1 MTLRL
6 RYVAMTLVLCAAAG
20 LAQNAATPAQSP
32 KEQAW
37 SVLYTGL
44 ADSSVDKRTTAVQVL
59 GLLPDD
65 PKAAEAALK
74 ALKDEKPDVRA
85 AAAKALGDMKDKA
98 AIPQLVEMVNDKD
111 AGVIIAAA
119 HSLIALGDNRGYNV
133 YYAILTGEKKS
144 GTSLMDEQKKMLN
157 DPKKMAQFGFE
168 QGIGFIPFAG
178 MGYGAFK
185 MITKDNTS
193 PVLAAAAITLAKDPD
208 PKSGEALADTAA
220 YNKSW
225 IVRAAALN
233 AMALRGETSLLPA
246 AEAQLEDPKEEVRYS
261 AAAAVI
267 RLTDLKSRPALVHKA
282 PAKPAPKAAPKKK

>member
-1 MTLRL
+1 M
-6 RYVAMTLVLCAAAG
+6 LVFCAACF
-20 LAQNAATPAQSP
+20 AQETPTAVKDP
-32 KEQAW
+32 KAQAW

-44 ADSSVDKRTTAVQVL
+44 SDNATDKRTTAVQVL

-65 PKAAEAALK
+65 PKAAEAALN
-74 ALKDEKPDVRA
+74 ALKDGKPEVRT

-98 AIPQLVEMVNDKD
+98 AIPQLVDMVNDSD
-111 AGVIIAAA
+111 PGVIMAAA
-119 HSLIALGDNRGYNV
+119 HSLIQMGDNRGYNV
-133 YYAILTGEKKS
+133 YYAILTGERKS
-144 GTSLMDEQKKMLN
+144 GTSLMDSQKKMLN

-185 MITKDNTS
+185 MVTKDNTS

-208 PKSGEALADTAA
+208 PKSGQALADAA
-220 YNKSW
+220 ATNKSW

-267 RLTDLKSRPALVHKA
+267 HLTDLSARRAPAHKA
-282 PAKPAPKAAPKKK
+282 PAKQPAPKKK